1 MIEPQWCDDFHNAS
15 LGVHISLM
23 PQSILSFLHR
33 PMALL
38 VLCAGG
44 LLTACAPVARVILL
58 PQPGGVPSAVV
69 VGTPRAEV
77 VLDAP
82 YEVAEVSRLGWVDSD
97 TTTAAEVRARY
108 PLLLAIGPL
117 EPDRFVLEFEPG
129 TTELTPAELARL
141 ELMIERARARPGG
154 EIVVTGHTDRQGT
167 VQANDR
173 LSLERALAL
182 RALFI
187 ARGFPPERIEAV
199 GRGERE
205 PLVPTE
211 DEVPEPRN
219 RRAEIVVR

>member
-1 MIEPQWCDDFHNAS
+1 
-15 LGVHISLM
+15 M
-23 PQSILSFLHR
+23 PQKTLLFLQR
-33 PMALL
+33 PAALL
-38 VLCAGG
+38 VLCAGS

-58 PQPGGVPSAVV
+58 PQPDAQTSAVV
-69 VGTPRAEV
+69 VSTPRGEV

-97 TTTAAEVRARY
+97 TTTAEEVRAKHPR
-108 PLLLAIGPL
+108 LLAIGPMA
-117 EPDRFVLEFEPG
+117 PDRFVLEFEAG
-129 TTELTPAELARL
+129 TTELAPAELDRL
-141 ELMIERARARPGG
+141 ESLIERARARPGG

-167 VQANDR
+167 VQANDK

-205 PLVPTE
+205 PLVPTA